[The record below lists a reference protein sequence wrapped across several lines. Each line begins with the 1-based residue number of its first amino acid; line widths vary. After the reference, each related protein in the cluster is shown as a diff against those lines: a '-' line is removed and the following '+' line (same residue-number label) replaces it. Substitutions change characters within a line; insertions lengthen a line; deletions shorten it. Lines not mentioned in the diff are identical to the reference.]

1 MIKKK
6 WYVFALIS
14 IIVALFCMVMFN
26 YTALSSN
33 ITQSIE
39 DVGSSNL
46 AQAKE
51 ELQAYLENGKSVVQT
66 TAVSVEYMVDAGAKA
81 EDIKQFL
88 VYESKR
94 YMEEIDENFSGIYGL
109 FDGTYIDGIGWV
121 PDADYD
127 PKTRDW
133 YIVASQA
140 KGEPAIVS
148 PYLDAQTNTIML
160 SVCQMLKDGESV
172 LSLDI
177 KMDRIQEI
185 TEKIRLNNV
194 GYGFVMDK
202 SGLVIAH
209 SDSKEKGKNYLDKNS
224 QFIDLV
230 NQVQKKEKSCFEIN
244 LRGETVTVFS
254 DTVMDDWSVVMIVSN
269 DVLFADARMALLH
282 NIFICGAISV
292 LIIAFFVITF
302 IRIDQSLER
311 EIESNQKIE
320 EMNRKIIRALARTI
334 DAKDHYTNGHSLRV
348 AEYSK
353 EIAKRMKKSEK
364 EQELIYYAGLLH
376 DVGKI
381 RVPGSIINKPGKLT
395 DEEYEQIKVH
405 PITSYHI
412 LKDIYDDMSIAVG
425 AKFHHERFDG
435 AGYPNG
441 LKGEDIPEIARI
453 IGVADSYDA
462 MASNR
467 SYRKALPRHIVRSE
481 IEKGKAVQFDPQI
494 AEIMLQ
500 LIDEDKSYM
509 LREPE
514 SLQKRVLVVDD
525 EPMNIKMVELIMKDE
540 PMYEIVS
547 AGSGE
552 EALEI
557 LAQQEINLI
566 LLDLVMPKMDGFETL
581 SHIKKKYNIPVV
593 FMTGDKH
600 LETLEK
606 AAEQGVDDYLTKPFL
621 PLALKEIMHGIAN

>member
-6 WYVFALIS
+6 WYVFALVS

-66 TAVSVEYMVDAGAKA
+66 TAVSVEYMVDAGATA

-133 YIVASQA
+133 YLVASQA

-269 DVLFADARMALLH
+269 DVLFADARRALLH

-320 EMNRKIIRALARTI
+320 EMNRKIIRALVRTI

-376 DVGKI
+376 
-381 RVPGSIINKPGKLT
+381 
-395 DEEYEQIKVH
+395 
-405 PITSYHI
+405 
-412 LKDIYDDMSIAVG
+412 
-425 AKFHHERFDG
+425 F
-435 AGYPNG
+435 
-441 LKGEDIPEIARI
+441 
-453 IGVADSYDA
+453 
-462 MASNR
+462 
-467 SYRKALPRHIVRSE
+467 
-481 IEKGKAVQFDPQI
+481 
-494 AEIMLQ
+494 
-500 LIDEDKSYM
+500 
-509 LREPE
+509 
-514 SLQKRVLVVDD
+514 
-525 EPMNIKMVELIMKDE
+525 
-540 PMYEIVS
+540 
-547 AGSGE
+547 
-552 EALEI
+552 
-557 LAQQEINLI
+557 
-566 LLDLVMPKMDGFETL
+566 
-581 SHIKKKYNIPVV
+581 
-593 FMTGDKH
+593 
-600 LETLEK
+600 
-606 AAEQGVDDYLTKPFL
+606 
-621 PLALKEIMHGIAN
+621 